1 MTFDITLVNT
11 TALWWDA
18 LFVWP
23 RLDVEPVRVVA
34 HTTAFELQHTHR
46 PCQCHRLTDSFTPR
60 STQNRSFRRRI
71 PMPISRLGVEKILNL
86 TQQKYAFTNQKKC
99 TTTQNKHKKLKPC
112 LVAFYDKRPRNGAGL
127 FSKEKISKGGNK

>member
-46 PCQCHRLTDSFTPR
+46 PRRCHRLTDSFTPR

-71 PMPISRLGVEKILNL
+71 PMPISRLGVEKTKPN
-86 TQQKYAFTNQKKC
+86 
-99 TTTQNKHKKLKPC
+99 TTKVCIHQ
-112 LVAFYDKRPRNGAGL
+112 
-127 FSKEKISKGGNK
+127 SKEMYYNTK